1 MKKLIFKMLQEP
13 TVFQFQR
20 SLRMTLIDFI
30 SQIGGLLGLFL
41 GFSLISA
48 IEIVY
53 WLTLRLGQKLFCPL
67 TRNM

>member
-13 TVFQFQR
+13 TVFQFQW